1 MLRKRCLT
9 PANECVNPMKR
20 DMLQGSARTSGG
32 CEAPSPWGR
41 SGRCPAMPPGVP
53 LWPVF

>member
-32 CEAPSPWGR
+32 VRSALPMGEVRALPGDAAGR
-41 SGRCPAMPPGVP
+41 SLVTG
-53 LWPVF
+53 F